1 MVQMNLTLL
10 CLQQADIVKQDCP
23 YLNYALALM
32 HVVFHL
38 SGNYVNTSIHYHSE
52 KVVIVIVWLCNL
64 HSAPGVN
71 GEISP

>member
-1 MVQMNLTLL
+1 MRMLNRTMD
-10 CLQQADIVKQDCP
+10 AHFTIVLGPSD
-23 YLNYALALM
+23 A
-32 HVVFHL
+32 
-38 SGNYVNTSIHYHSE
+38 SSWGSIANHYHSE